1 MIYNAQRHHGGD
13 YTCIAENEAGQ
24 DSKVATITVFG
35 KLSANSILSSIN
47 DKNLQM
53 KTWSLKSLE
62 RSVYLQSVAAV
73 GTLKG

>member
-53 KTWSLKSLE
+53 KT
-62 RSVYLQSVAAV
+62 
-73 GTLKG
+73 